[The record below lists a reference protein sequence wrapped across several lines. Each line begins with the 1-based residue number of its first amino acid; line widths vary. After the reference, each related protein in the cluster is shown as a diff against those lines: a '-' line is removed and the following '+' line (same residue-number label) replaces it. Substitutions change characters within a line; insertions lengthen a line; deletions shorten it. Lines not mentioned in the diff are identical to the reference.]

1 MTKTRFILSHRMI
14 FVVSGADRTQ
24 LLDRILTC
32 KLEGLKS
39 GDARYGALLT
49 PQGKVISDLF
59 VYQSGDEMFLDL
71 PSSVAET
78 VIKRL
83 TLLKLRADVAF
94 TPRADLV
101 SGVTADEAPTTALL
115 VTTDPRKP
123 DQLKRFLIARDETG
137 DDETDTAYHTLRI
150 SLGLPEQMFDFADSE
165 VFPADINMDLLNAI
179 DFKKGC
185 FVGQEV
191 VSRMKRKT
199 EVRKRTVIVS
209 TDGNALQSGD
219 DITAGE
225 TTIGQIT
232 SSAGQQALALLRL
245 DRLSRAEEAGE
256 APMSGGQPIS
266 VSLEELTT

>member
-1 MTKTRFILSHRMI
+1 MTKTRFILSHRII
-14 FVVSGADRTQ
+14 FAVSGADRTQ

-78 VIKRL
+78 VVKRL
-83 TLLKLRADVAF
+83 TLLKLRADVTF
-94 TPRADLV
+94 TPRPDLV
-101 SGVTADEAPTTALL
+101 SGVTTGDAPPTATA
-115 VTTDPRKP
+115 VTADPRKP
-123 DQLKRFLIARDETG
+123 DDLRRFLMPRDETLEDAP
-137 DDETDTAYHTLRI
+137 DDEYHTLRI
-150 SLGLPEQMFDFADSE
+150 SLGLPEQMFDFAESE

-225 TTIGQIT
+225 ATIGQIT
-232 SSAGQQALALLRL
+232 SSSEQQALALLRL

-256 APMSGGQPIS
+256 APISGGQPIS
-266 VSLEELTT
+266 ISLAELTT